1 MGNRTQLLRAEY
13 VPAER
18 DENGNLVRG
27 TGRAK
32 TKMIGSF
39 PSYYESVDQVD
50 NELLEKLSGEEL
62 EELESHLK
70 EVQERMRAYDIET
83 APRAVLKE
91 LKTIA
96 ENYDPS
102 TCTDDQ
108 IDQISDLLS
117 KIKAE
122 RRAWKKRHGSK

>member
-1 MGNRTQLLRAEY
+1 
-13 VPAER
+13 
-18 DENGNLVRG
+18 
-27 TGRAK
+27 
-32 TKMIGSF
+32 
-39 PSYYESVDQVD
+39 
-50 NELLEKLSGEEL
+50 
-62 EELESHLK
+62 
-70 EVQERMRAYDIET
+70 MRKYDIES

>member
-39 PSYYESVDQVD
+39 PCYFESIDQID
-50 NELLEKLSGEEL
+50 NDLLEKLEGEEL
-62 EELESHLK
+62 EELEEHLK
-70 EVQERMRAYDIET
+70 DVRERMRKYDIES